1 MGYPTLTEDEWTV
14 VERIYVQLDEDQL
27 EEARAAL
34 DKLLR
39 ARPDQPDLRMVDAA
53 VSLEEGDPARAL
65 AALKGAER
73 SADPAAF
80 FHLRAVCEYE
90 LCRFEAARDDAQRAL
105 DVLPDYPEAH
115 DLLARTYAHLGDT
128 SRAEEHIEAAETLD
142 PEAYPRPLDV
152 DDDEFDALVE
162 KSLAELP
169 ERVRRELERLP
180 VIVDELPSRQLLTLE
195 EPPLS
200 PDILGLF
207 VGPHLFEHGHD
218 ELPSAPGSIHLF
230 RGNLR
235 RTCHDR
241 DELAREVRITVQH
254 EVGHLLGLDEDDLEE
269 WGLG

>member
-1 MGYPTLTEDEWTV
+1 MSYPTLSEDEWTA
-14 VERIYVQLDEDQL
+14 VERIYAQLDEDEVDQ
-27 EEARAAL
+27 ARAAL
-34 DKLLR
+34 DRLLR
-39 ARPDQPDLRMVDAA
+39 KQPDQPDLRMVDAA
-53 VSLEEGDPARAL
+53 VSLEEGDPARGL
-65 AALKGAER
+65 AALEGAER

-90 LCRFEAARDDAQRAL
+90 LCRFEAARDDARRAL

-128 SRAEEHIEAAETLD
+128 SHSEEHVEAAETLD

-152 DDDEFDALVE
+152 DDEEFDALVE
-162 KSLAELP
+162 RSLAELP

-180 VIVDELPSRQLLTLE
+180 VIVDELPARELLTLE

-207 VGPHLFEHGHD
+207 VGPHLFEHSHD
-218 ELPSAPGSIHLF
+218 EVPTAPGSIHLF
-230 RGNLR
+230 RANLR